1 MAPDARRRL
10 LMIGCIAF
18 VFAIFIIPPLFA
30 HKNVKTLSYSRLL
43 KDAAHQKV
51 DTAVINSSSGVITG
65 QLTNGTNYTT
75 NGPTTVI
82 NSDVTKLRTTD
93 NVAVTFS
100 NPSNIW
106 PRCCRI

>member
-43 KDAAHQKV
+43 KDAA
-51 DTAVINSSSGVITG
+51 TRRWTRRSST
-65 QLTNGTNYTT
+65 
-75 NGPTTVI
+75 
-82 NSDVTKLRTTD
+82 R
-93 NVAVTFS
+93 
-100 NPSNIW
+100 
-106 PRCCRI
+106 PRA

>member
-18 VFAIFIIPPLFA
+18 VFAIFIIPRSSPQE
-30 HKNVKTLSYSRLL
+30 RQ
-43 KDAAHQKV
+43 DALVFETVEGRGPPEGGHGGHQLV
-51 DTAVINSSSGVITG
+51 LGVITG

-93 NVAVTFS
+93 NV
-100 NPSNIW
+100 
-106 PRCCRI
+106 R

>member
-1 MAPDARRRL
+1 
-10 LMIGCIAF
+10 
-18 VFAIFIIPPLFA
+18 
-30 HKNVKTLSYSRLL
+30 L